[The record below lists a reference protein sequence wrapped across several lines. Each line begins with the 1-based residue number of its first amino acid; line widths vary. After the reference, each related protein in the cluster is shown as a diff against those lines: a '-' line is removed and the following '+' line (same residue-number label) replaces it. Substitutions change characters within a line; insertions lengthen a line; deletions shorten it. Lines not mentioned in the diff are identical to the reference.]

1 VEGVQQRKLV
11 ELRCDQ
17 SESPCSCVAGLA
29 AIPADEILNSKRVSR
44 ERLIR
49 AIALEHPELARSLQM
64 QTPVAGTGGLNFA
77 PPKDPLGDILR
88 EHLHQIAAGPCECG
102 FGVEAAN

>member
-1 VEGVQQRKLV
+1 M
-11 ELRCDQ
+11 
-17 SESPCSCVAGLA
+17 AGLA

-44 ERLIR
+44 ERLLR
-49 AIALEHPELARSLQM
+49 AISLEHPEVARTLQM

-88 EHLHQIAAGPCECG
+88 EHLQQVATGPCECG
-102 FGVEAAN
+102 FGADDKI

>member
-1 VEGVQQRKLV
+1 M
-11 ELRCDQ
+11 
-17 SESPCSCVAGLA
+17 AGLA

-44 ERLIR
+44 ERLLR
-49 AIALEHPELARSLQM
+49 AIALEHPELARTLQM

-88 EHLHQIAAGPCECG
+88 EHLQQLATGPCDCG
-102 FGVEAAN
+102 FGQEAVN

>member
-1 VEGVQQRKLV
+1 M
-11 ELRCDQ
+11 
-17 SESPCSCVAGLA
+17 AGLA

-44 ERLIR
+44 ERLLR
-49 AIALEHPELARSLQM
+49 AIALEHPEVARTLQM

-88 EHLHQIAAGPCECG
+88 EHLQQVATGSCECG
-102 FGVEAAN
+102 FGADDKI